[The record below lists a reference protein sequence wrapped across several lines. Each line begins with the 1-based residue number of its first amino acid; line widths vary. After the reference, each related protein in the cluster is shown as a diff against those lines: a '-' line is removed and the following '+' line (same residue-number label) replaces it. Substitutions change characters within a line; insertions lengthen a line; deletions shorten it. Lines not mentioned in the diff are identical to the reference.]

1 MPGIDRD
8 WISAMSNAQSH
19 NEVVA
24 PKRNIHK
31 YFFNL
36 GFLIKGLIGYLAYMM
51 IFPSWLAAGL
61 HKLRGVKID
70 DYKSVYIAANVLIDT
85 SFPEQVEI
93 GNYVYLTRG
102 CKIIAHT
109 AYTPLTQQFTK
120 SEYVLG
126 KVVIEDGAYI
136 GVNAVVLP
144 NVTIGRCAIIGAGAI
159 VTKDIPAY
167 AIAVGCPAKVIGDV
181 REMNKK
187 GTPVC

>member
-1 MPGIDRD
+1 MND
-8 WISAMSNAQSH
+8 ISSH
-19 NEVVA
+19 AEETK
-24 PKRNIHK
+24 PRKNIHK
-31 YFFNL
+31 YFFNI
-36 GFLIKGLIGYLAYMM
+36 GFLIKGLIGYLAYVM
-51 IFPSWLAAGL
+51 IFPSWLAAWL
-61 HKLRGVKID
+61 HKIRGVKID

-85 SFPEQVEI
+85 SFPEQVTI
-93 GNYVYLTRG
+93 GNYAYLTRG

-120 SEYVLG
+120 CEYVLG

-144 NVTIGRCAIIGAGAI
+144 NVTIGKCAIIGAGAI

-181 REMNKK
+181 RNMNSK
-187 GTPVC
+187 GDAIC